1 MTFNGGTNYGY
12 PYESYSYPYTVYHQF
27 TYPQVQVT
35 QKWINEINV
44 ILKISLIFLTFY
56 TILIFL
62 TFI

>member
-35 QKWINEINV
+35 QKWIYY
-44 ILKISLIFLTFY
+44 IFNF
-56 TILIFL
+56 
-62 TFI
+62 